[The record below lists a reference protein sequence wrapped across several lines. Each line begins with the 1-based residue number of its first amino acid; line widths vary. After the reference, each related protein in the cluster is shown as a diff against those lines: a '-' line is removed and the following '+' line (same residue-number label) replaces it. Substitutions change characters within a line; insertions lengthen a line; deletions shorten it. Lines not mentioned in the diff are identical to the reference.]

1 MDHPIRDVDLRAAK
15 TERSSFADLAALY
28 FSFALAGAY
37 SLLALWQNL
46 FTGATDPNAEA
57 RLTIH

>member
-1 MDHPIRDVDLRAAK
+1 M
-15 TERSSFADLAALY
+15 AALY

-46 FTGATDPNAEA
+46 FTGATDPNAGA